1 MNGDRTMPLRF
12 EFAFPAGVEA
22 VHAVLT
28 DPEFLR
34 EYAYKTESR
43 QVSVATAGAATR
55 VRRVMPTDGVP
66 PFARPFLG
74 DEVPV
79 QEVVT
84 WRPLQADGTRWADLA
99 VHAVA
104 GSRQARLRGT
114 LRLEPAG
121 SGCRLLADGE
131 LRVKVPLVGARLAP
145 LVEQVLRGALRVQC
159 ELAAQRLGSAE
170 AARHDG

>member
-1 MNGDRTMPLRF
+1 MNGHRTMPLRF

-43 QVSVATAGAATR
+43 QVTVAADGATTR
-55 VRRVMPTDGVP
+55 VRRAMPTDGVP
-66 PFARPFLG
+66 PFAKPFLG

-84 WRPLQADGTRWADLA
+84 WRPVQADGSRSADLA
-99 VHAVA
+99 VDAVG

-121 SGCRLLADGE
+121 SGCHLLADGD
-131 LRVKVPLVGARLAP
+131 LRVKVPLVGAKLAP
-145 LVEQVLRGALRVQC
+145 LVEQVLRAALQVQC
-159 ELAAQRLGSAE
+159 ELAAQRLAG
-170 AARHDG
+170 